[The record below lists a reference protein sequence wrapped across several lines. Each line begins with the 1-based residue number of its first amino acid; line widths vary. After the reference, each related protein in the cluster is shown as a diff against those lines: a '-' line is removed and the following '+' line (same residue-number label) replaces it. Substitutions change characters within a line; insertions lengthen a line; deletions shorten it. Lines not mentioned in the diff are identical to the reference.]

1 MKTTEQYLAQLMK
14 AMDVFEHTDF
24 TSIESQDVALTE
36 LLKLPSQ
43 MRAEMRKDCVT
54 TPRYWD
60 CECEKNY
67 IHSIKDTDMI
77 SEMTCN
83 KCYSVVI
90 CPKCN
95 FVPIED
101 RPDSHLVEVLSE
113 MISERGT
120 L

>member
-24 TSIESQDVALTE
+24 TCIGSQDAALTE

-54 TPRYWD
+54 SPGYWD
-60 CECEKNY
+60 CKCEKNY
-67 IHSIKDTDMI
+67 IHSVNDL
-77 SEMTCN
+77 TC
-83 KCYSVVI
+83 S
-90 CPKCN
+90 KCN
-95 FVPIED
+95 VQSID
-101 RPDSHLVEVLSE
+101 DLPDSHLVEVLSE